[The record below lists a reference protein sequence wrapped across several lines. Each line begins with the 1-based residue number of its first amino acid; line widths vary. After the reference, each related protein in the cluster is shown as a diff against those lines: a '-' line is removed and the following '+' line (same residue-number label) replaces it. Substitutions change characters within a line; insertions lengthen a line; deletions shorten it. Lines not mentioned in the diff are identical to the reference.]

1 MLIDK
6 NDQCKKGGN
15 MQALIGLVILV
26 LDIIA
31 IIDAVKSSLDT
42 VKKVIWIAV
51 IILLPVIG
59 LILYFFL
66 GRKK

>member
-1 MLIDK
+1 
-6 NDQCKKGGN
+6 

-31 IIDAVKSSLDT
+31 IINAVKSSLDT